1 MEKTSKISK
10 LNTTASPPCPLTV
23 FLSATSP
30 WFLDT
35 SLGSLCQ

>member
-10 LNTTASPPCPLTV
+10 PNTTASPLTV